1 MEEPKPGLVDRLLD
15 KAMSRK
21 LLAFILA
28 SCFLATGN
36 IDATNWTLLHAY
48 VGAQGAID
56 FFKISGNPVLNFT

>member
-1 MEEPKPGLVDRLLD
+1 MEESKPGLVDRLLD

-36 IDATNWTLLHAY
+36 IDATNWTLFLHAY
-48 VGAQGAID
+48 M
-56 FFKISGNPVLNFT
+56 

>member
-1 MEEPKPGLVDRLLD
+1 MEESKPGLVDRLLD

-36 IDATNWTLLHAY
+36 IDATNWTLFACIY

-56 FFKISGNPVLNFT
+56 FFKISRGINPS